1 MARLIAALLL
11 LIYVGAGVASAYL
24 PQQHMPWLEAVATIV
39 IVTAAVLG
47 IGAQLRRG
55 AER

>member
-11 LIYVGAGVASAYL
+11 SIYVGAGVASAYL
-24 PQQHMPWLEAVATIV
+24 PQQHMPWLEAVAGVV

-47 IGAQLRRG
+47 IVAQLLRG
-55 AER
+55 VER

>member
-1 MARLIAALLL
+1 MARVIAGLLL

-24 PQQHMPWLEAVATIV
+24 LQQHMPWLEAVASVV
-39 IVTAAVLG
+39 IVTAAVMG
-47 IGAQLRRG
+47 IIAQLRRG